1 VTPHPSPCG
10 FQGDLR
16 ALSVIE
22 IVQTINLAGRT
33 ARVVLRTSS
42 GTGEMWF
49 ENGSITHAFTES
61 LFGELAVYAMIE
73 WTSGRFLVEYGRV
86 CGSRSV
92 TGDTRQLLLDGCR
105 LIDERSSASAT
116 GERSLEVQP
125 AAARDLPGRYWVRL
139 SLGVAGLALIV
150 VAVTFAGIHFA
161 DLRLAPPA
169 EAAPLLVPKPH
180 SASPSGHKSN
190 RESPSARHGATARP
204 QRPDGASAAASPL
217 PAAAPA
223 SPLAEGPVPYTEPR

>member
-1 VTPHPSPCG
+1 MTPHPSPCG

-33 ARVVLRTSS
+33 ARVVLRTTS

-49 ENGSITHAFTES
+49 VNGSITHAFTER

-73 WTSGRFLVEYGRV
+73 WTSGRFLVEYERV

-105 LIDERSSASAT
+105 LIDERSSTSEA
-116 GERSLEVQP
+116 GERRLEVQP
-125 AAARDLPGRYWVRL
+125 VAHDLPGRHWVRL
-139 SLGVAGLALIV
+139 SLGAAGVALIA
-150 VAVTFAGIHFA
+150 VAITFAQIHLA
-161 DLRLAPPA
+161 DLRLASPA
-169 EAAPLLVPKPH
+169 EAAPAVSPKPH
-180 SASPSGHKSN
+180 TASPTHKSN
-190 RESPSARHGATARP
+190 RESPASRHGTTRP
-204 QRPDGASAAASPL
+204 QRPDGASAAAPV
-217 PAAAPA
+217 PATAPE
-223 SPLAEGPVPYTEPR
+223 SPLAEGPVPFTAPH